1 MVNVQRMCNMTFI
14 VIILM
19 QSMGPAPRW
28 CSFLDSLTEELEE
41 SDVLAV
47 YDDYKFV
54 TAKELDEIGLSH
66 LVGTN
71 LVRAYMHG
79 HFMDMRLY
87 RKAKSVAQPFQFDD
101 FKKRKIQERLQAQRA
116 NRGVKLNTLP
126 KVNKEL
132 AIKWMN
138 AQQQLQQQSTSKKGA
153 TSSLLQDDRFGAI
166 FKNPD
171 FEIDKDAN
179 EFRLLNPVLSKM
191 DKKKTQ
197 KLETVFKAVDTEVR
211 KI

>member
-1 MVNVQRMCNMTFI
+1 
-14 VIILM
+14 
-19 QSMGPAPRW
+19 MGPAPRW